1 MRFSVDAAESF
12 LDVEGRSSLHPVKAK
27 STSLRGYID
36 AQWNGEKLVLD
47 PAPRMHLEIPIE
59 SLSSGNGLEDRQMRQ
74 LVGSRSFPNIVAELT
89 KVSALNGTSGA
100 YAVTGAISLRGSTKT
115 ADGVITLKRDGDR
128 LVIDGEKS
136 VDMRDFDIQ
145 PPRILM
151 LQVYPELKIR
161 MHLVGVP

>member
-1 MRFSVDAAESF
+1 MRFSLDAAESY

-27 STSLRGYID
+27 GTNLRGYID
-36 AQWNGEKLVLD
+36 AQWNDTQLVLD
-47 PAPRMHLEIPIE
+47 PAPRMHLEIPVE
-59 SLSSGNGLEDRQMRQ
+59 SISSGNGLEDRQMRQ
-74 LVGSRSFPNIVAELT
+74 LVGSRSFPNIVANLT
-89 KVSALNGTSGA
+89 QLSALDGKADT
-100 YAVTGAISLRGSTKT
+100 YAVTGAISLRGTTKN

-128 LVIDGEKS
+128 LVVDGEKS

-151 LQVYPELKIR
+151 LQVYPELTIR